1 MLDFDTYGVSKN
13 ATKSIGRTISPPRI
27 NPFHEQP
34 HVARPV
40 SSVARDRIETRV
52 VDLPRIRR
60 RKLSAATMHGPMPIL
75 DAYLAPATG

>member
-1 MLDFDTYGVSKN
+1 MNS
-13 ATKSIGRTISPPRI
+13 
-27 NPFHEQP
+27 P

-52 VDLPRIRR
+52 VDLPTIRR
-60 RKLSAATMHGPMPIL
+60 HKLSAATMHGPMHGPMPIL